1 MSSPASTNSSVYVYE
16 APVRIWHWINA
27 LTLLVLAATGYLIG
41 SPPVVSGG
49 EASEHFL
56 FGYIR
61 FAHFSAGY
69 LLAIG
74 LAGRAYWALVGNPYA
89 RQLFLP
95 EIHRGEWWKDLWHEA
110 LWYLFLVPE
119 PHKSAGHN
127 PLAGLAMFV
136 FYVLGSLFMIFTGFA
151 LYGEGLGHGSWAD
164 SLFGWVI
171 PIFGGSQAVHS
182 WHHLGM
188 WYLVVFVLIHIY
200 IVIREELVSRQSMLA
215 TMANGWRTWRD
226 DRP

>member
-1 MSSPASTNSSVYVYE
+1 MSAAANTQSPVYVYE
-16 APVRIWHWINA
+16 VPLRIWHWINA
-27 LTLLVLAATGYLIG
+27 LVLVVLAVSGYLIG
-41 SPPVVSGG
+41 SPPVVTEG
-49 EASEHFL
+49 EASSNFL

-69 LLAIG
+69 VLAIG
-74 LAGRAYWALVGNPYA
+74 LAFRAYWAFAGNQYA

-95 EIHRGEWWKDLWHEA
+95 EIHRVEWWKGVWHEI

-119 PHKSAGHN
+119 ARKHVGHN

-136 FYVLGSLFMIFTGFA
+136 FYVLGSLFMIVTGFA
-151 LYGEGLGHGSWAD
+151 LYGEGSGDGSWAIRM
-164 SLFGWVI
+164 FGWVI
-171 PIFGGSQAVHS
+171 PLFGQSQDVHS

-188 WYLVVFVLIHIY
+188 WYLVVFSLTHIY
-200 IVIREELVSRQSMLA
+200 IVIREQYVSRQSMTT
-215 TMANGWRTWRD
+215 TMVTGWRVWKD